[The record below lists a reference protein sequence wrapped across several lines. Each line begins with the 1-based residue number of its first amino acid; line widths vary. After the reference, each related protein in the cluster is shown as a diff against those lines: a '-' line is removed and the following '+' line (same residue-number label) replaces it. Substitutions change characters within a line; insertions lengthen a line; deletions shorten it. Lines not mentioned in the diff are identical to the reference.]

1 MQLADQKS
9 FAFFCQIA
17 YNLLDACKRY
27 SYDADIELFRKVMD
41 GDISEKVLRSQLRML
56 HEIKQGIQATAVD
69 EAGTAVKGAPTK
81 EQVLEVVKNHP
92 MMKFQRESAYDTLRE
107 KLDLDAPK
115 KGPVDC
121 NKLFEEDSEGNQ
133 TGFVEALRDLNLADR
148 EEYFDQLE
156 EAICSQEPEGDND
169 GRVNVLQLRAAVA
182 QIDPNKSPEDVDAL
196 LRLGLMMEKTVEVE
210 KEELDEE
217 GNVVG
222 TTMER
227 RVVERLGRFLER
239 GTGEGVVSVGTVD
252 GRGETIL
259 EFEALIDECRNR
271 AVRRSTHAGH
281 QKRRQQGEPTKD
293 GEDQP
298 PGGVQCGRDLRKHH
312 QNQHH
317 HHRQQQRIMQGG
329 DEAVEPETS
338 AHGAHQSVQL
348 VWNAW

>member
-9 FAFFCQIA
+9 FAFFFCQIA

-182 QIDPNKSPEDVDAL
+182 QIDPNKSLEDVDAL

-227 RVVERLGRFLER
+227 RVVERKLMHPQADLPHEAALFGINEFMSLVRKNAVTRHSPAPQVSAPKVSVLD
-239 GTGEGVVSVGTVD
+239 GEGG
-252 GRGETIL
+252 GGE
-259 EFEALIDECRNR
+259 A
-271 AVRRSTHAGH
+271 
-281 QKRRQQGEPTKD
+281 
-293 GEDQP
+293 
-298 PGGVQCGRDLRKHH
+298 
-312 QNQHH
+312 
-317 HHRQQQRIMQGG
+317 
-329 DEAVEPETS
+329 
-338 AHGAHQSVQL
+338 
-348 VWNAW
+348 

>member
-1 MQLADQKS
+1 M
-9 FAFFCQIA
+9 
-17 YNLLDACKRY
+17 
-27 SYDADIELFRKVMD
+27 MD

-81 EQVLEVVKNHP
+81 ERKRHNKLVGGGWQAGLNRLVLCLTEVLEVVKNHP
-92 MMKFQRESAYDTLRE
+92 MMKFQRESAYDTLKE

-156 EAICSQEPEGDND
+156 EAICSQEPAGDND

-210 KEELDEE
+210 KEELDED

-227 RVVERLGRFLER
+227 KVVGRKLMHPQADLPHEAALFGINEFMSLVR
-239 GTGEGVVSVGTVD
+239 KNAVTRHSPAPQVSAPKVSVLDGEGG
-252 GRGETIL
+252 GGE
-259 EFEALIDECRNR
+259 A
-271 AVRRSTHAGH
+271 
-281 QKRRQQGEPTKD
+281 
-293 GEDQP
+293 
-298 PGGVQCGRDLRKHH
+298 
-312 QNQHH
+312 
-317 HHRQQQRIMQGG
+317 
-329 DEAVEPETS
+329 
-338 AHGAHQSVQL
+338 
-348 VWNAW
+348 